1 MNLEALK
8 AHFPREA
15 ISWRAQSVTKD
26 GTKAMALAY
35 IDARDVMNRLDEVCG
50 PEGWQDEYIETP
62 KGRMICR
69 IGIDLRDLGWV
80 WKSDGAGDT
89 DVEGDK
95 GAISDAFKRA
105 AVKWGIGRYLY
116 DMPNPWVPCETF
128 NGKWKSWKEDPWKYV
143 KAPPAPAQPAA
154 KFIPLPPELEP
165 FKFEFDDIWE
175 EAAVQKLSPAELENP
190 EVVAQA
196 FAELIRSEAESYKTV
211 KGVDNYMGYRKRQME
226 FIERYAPH
234 IHSAIR
240 SAVIIH
246 RTELKAA
253 KEAAQ

>member
-26 GTKAMALAY
+26 GSKAMALAY

-69 IGIDLRDLGWV
+69 IGIDLRELGWI

-116 DMPNPWVPCETF
+116 DMPAPWVPCETY
-128 NGKWKSWKEDPWKYV
+128 NGKWKKWTDDPWKYV
-143 KAPPAPAQPAA
+143 KAPPAPSPRVSV
-154 KFIPLPPELEP
+154 PLPHDIEPLLPE
-165 FKFEFDDIWE
+165 F
-175 EAAVQKLSPAELENP
+175 
-190 EVVAQA
+190 VAQCRDQHGGGEGFVDYVA
-196 FAELIRSEAESYKTV
+196 TTFAAAWKRCKTPKQMSNALDKHKPSLDWLEAQSREAYDRV
-211 KGVDNYMGYRKRQME
+211 IDAYMTHEME
-226 FIERYAPH
+226 ITGQY
-234 IHSAIR
+234 
-240 SAVIIH
+240 
-246 RTELKAA
+246 TGAA
-253 KEAAQ
+253 E